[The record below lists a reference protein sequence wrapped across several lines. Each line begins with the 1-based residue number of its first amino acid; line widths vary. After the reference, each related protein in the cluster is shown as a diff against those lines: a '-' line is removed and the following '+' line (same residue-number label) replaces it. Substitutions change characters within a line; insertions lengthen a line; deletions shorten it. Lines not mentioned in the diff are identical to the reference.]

1 MKIIGRRGF
10 LKFGRE
16 GLILSEKYK
25 DWLNQDCHLFSA
37 ALERSK
43 KRSVNEKEDIED
55 ETNESMKLIRE
66 RSGGRNIF
74 DAEKTV
80 FTKCPDGTLKK

>member
-1 MKIIGRRGF
+1 M
-10 LKFGRE
+10 KFGRE

-25 DWLNQDCHLFSA
+25 DWLNQDLFSA